1 METTRIMLVSFV
13 TNLFLVI
20 FKMLFGIIGSS
31 GALIADGF
39 HSISDSMVD
48 LFALIGIKLSNKSP
62 DKKHPYGY
70 GKLEYLISLVMG
82 VIILMLGFTIVKDSI
97 NKEIVTPNMFVI
109 VISLITIMI
118 KRSLSNYVILNG
130 KKYKNN
136 ILISSG
142 NESKSDV
149 ISSIVVM
156 ISVILMNLSKK
167 IEVFKYADIIGSI
180 LVGLIIISIGFSI
193 IKDNIGLLLD
203 EQENDEDIKNKIE
216 NVFLSH
222 ESVYGVDNLTILKYG
237 PFNKLIVNI
246 YVDYRLTLS
255 EVEKIKNLVRKD
267 LLAVDKI
274 KYIIIDVI
282 PYNDNEKVH
291 IEKNKKK

>member
-20 FKMLFGIIGSS
+20 FKTLFGIIGSS
-31 GALIADGF
+31 GTLIADGF
-39 HSISDSMVD
+39 HSISDLMVD

-82 VIILMLGFTIVKDSI
+82 VIILMLGFTIVKNSI
-97 NKEIVTPNMFVI
+97 NKEIITPNMFVI
-109 VISLITIMI
+109 IISLITIMI

-180 LVGLIIISIGFSI
+180 LVGLIIIRIGFSI
-193 IKDNIGLLLD
+193 IKDNISLLLD
-203 EQENDEDIKNKIE
+203 EQENDEDIKNKVE
-216 NVFLSH
+216 YVFLSQK
-222 ESVYGVDNLTILKYG
+222 SIYGVDNLTILKYG

-246 YVDYRLTLS
+246 YVDHRLTLS

-282 PYNDNEKVH
+282 PYNEKVH
-291 IEKNKKK
+291 IEKE